1 MRPSPQVGA
10 MQHPGMR
17 PSPHQAPMQPSAMR
31 PSPAQ
36 GMRPLPPGSAPR
48 AAPMRPT
55 PPGANGALGPMPGNM
70 QQAPPVNNAGAT
82 QNPPAQLP
90 SSAMPRPCAVEPKCG
105 TPRPYFYRGMIANLD
120 QGAGSAVIP
129 SANSDFIAVDD
140 GSSSLRYMRI
150 TTSAI
155 ASEPATMA
163 KSGVPLAVVMS
174 PFADPKQGE
183 SGIPVVDFSIP
194 KEGAPGS
201 GGPLR
206 CDKCRAYANPGF
218 KFLSGGSVFQCNM
231 CGATCDTPAE
241 HYSPIS
247 PANGLRVDIDS
258 RHELRYGS
266 VDYIVGNK
274 DYQVRDPKPAKY
286 VYAVDVSAA
295 AVQSG
300 LATAALYSIRLAINA
315 GLVPGAKQ
323 GARVAVFTYD
333 DSLHFYDARGADE
346 GRVVSV
352 HVVPDVN
359 DPFVPLGGDGFF
371 LTPSEAVAAVDA
383 ILESHAQSPS
393 PGAALGSALHA
404 IHGAMKE
411 TGGKAFVVAGSI
423 PSAGVDT
430 LERRGG
436 GAVGGGEEREQ
447 RLLKPATPNYEAL
460 ACELAEKQISVDLFL
475 APTAAFVDAATLVRV
490 PRACGGRLF
499 HYPAFDRAR
508 DAAALHR
515 SLCTATSSV
524 RAFDALLRVRTST
537 GLEAAGEYVGHFG
550 RPQRGDDVAGPV
562 FDSTQAIAL
571 ELSVVSKLMEGTGGG
586 GRAYAGGGGLSE
598 DACVQCAVLF
608 TDPRGQRRIRVHTMF
623 ANKTAVLADVFRLA
637 DVDAMV
643 SFLAKKAASAV
654 FSNGTPI
661 SKAREALVEKTV
673 QSLFVYRKRCTSSS
687 MSGQLILP
695 EALKTLPVVI
705 LGLTKSSAF
714 RSGVNA
720 SATDAVAVDERISA
734 LAFLVQANPADI
746 ASLGYPRMWDLTE
759 LAEEVGKPL
768 PLKEPAVVGA
778 PETRARDPNL
788 EPIALPNTVPLS
800 SSTLAEEKVLLVE
813 NGIRMAC
820 WIGEKVAKDKANDVI
835 AQVAG
840 GRLVIRAETAGSAE
854 LMKGASTRAQRIG
867 AMVSRVTR
875 ERMYMSRPEVWVK
888 SGRIAGMMVE
898 DRGANGAHSYV
909 EFLRFVHKKVMTRVA
924 NESAQNEMQTWEMLN
939 NGY

>member
-1 MRPSPQVGA
+1 MPS
-10 MQHPGMR
+10 
-17 PSPHQAPMQPSAMR
+17 
-31 PSPAQ
+31 
-36 GMRPLPPGSAPR
+36 
-48 AAPMRPT
+48 
-55 PPGANGALGPMPGNM
+55 NM
-70 QQAPPVNNAGAT
+70 QQAPPAAPATGGA

-129 SANSDFIAVDD
+129 SANSDFLAVDD
-140 GSSSLRYMRI
+140 GSASLRYMRL

-174 PFADPKQGE
+174 PFADPKPGE
-183 SGIPVVDFSIP
+183 SGIPVVDFSIA

-231 CGATCDTPAE
+231 CGATCDTPPE

-300 LATAALYSIRLAINA
+300 LATAALYSIRLAISA

-323 GARVAVFTYD
+323 GARIAVFTFD
-333 DSLHFYDARGADE
+333 DALHFYDARGADD
-346 GRVVSV
+346 GSVVSV

-359 DPFVPLGGDGFF
+359 DPFVPLGGDGLF
-371 LTPSEAVAAVDA
+371 LTPTEAVAAVDA
-383 ILESHAQSPS
+383 ILESHAQAPS
-393 PGAALGSALHA
+393 AGAALGSALHA
-404 IHGAMKE
+404 IHGAMAE
-411 TGGKAFVVAGSI
+411 TGGKAFVVAGGI

-447 RLLKPATPNYEAL
+447 RLLKPATPNYEVL

-499 HYPAFDRAR
+499 HYPAFDRVR

-515 SLCTATSSV
+515 ALCTATSSV
-524 RAFDALLRVRTST
+524 RAFDGLLRVRTST

-550 RPQRGDDVAGPV
+550 RPQRGDDVGGPV

-571 ELSVVSKLMEGTGGG
+571 ELSVVSKLMEGSGGGG
-586 GRAYAGGGGLSE
+586 GRAYAGGGGLFE

-608 TDPRGQRRIRVHTMF
+608 TDPAGQRRIRVHTMF
-623 ANKTAVLADVFRLA
+623 ANKTTVLADVFRLA

-673 QSLFVYRKRCTSSS
+673 QALFVYRKRCTSSS

-695 EALKTLPVVI
+695 EALKTLPIVI
-705 LGLTKSSAF
+705 LGLTKSPAF
-714 RSGVNA
+714 RSSANA
-720 SATDAVAVDERISA
+720 MSPIEAVAIDDRIAA
-734 LAFLVQANPADI
+734 LAFLVQANSADI
-746 ASLGYPRMWDLTE
+746 AALGYPRMWDMTE
-759 LAEEVGKPL
+759 LVEEAGKPL

-778 PETRARDPNL
+778 PEARARDPNR
-788 EPIALPNTVPLS
+788 EPIALPNTVALS
-800 SSTLAEEKVLLVE
+800 SSTLGENKVMLVE
-813 NGIRMAC
+813 NGMRIAC
-820 WIGEKVAKDKANDVI
+820 WIGEKVDKVKANDVV
-835 AQVAG
+835 AQVSG
-840 GRLVIRAETAGSAE
+840 GRLVIRAETAGAAE
-854 LMKGASTRAQRIG
+854 LMKGASGRGLRIG
-867 AMVSRVTR
+867 AIVSRVTR

-888 SGRIAGMMVE
+888 TGGIGSMMVE